1 MAVDK
6 KNSNEKQDYATLGGG
21 CFWCLE
27 AIFERLDGVESVVPG
42 YAGGSTDTPS
52 YESVSTGTTG
62 HAEVAQISFDP
73 EKLRYS
79 DILNA
84 FWKAHDPTTVN
95 RQGADVGSQYRSIIL
110 YHNEQ
115 QRKAAEESKQALED
129 SGTFESPI
137 VTEVKALDTFYPA
150 EEYHHHY
157 FEKHPYAGYCTF
169 VIRPKLKKLNLL
181 K

>member
-1 MAVDK
+1 MAV
-6 KNSNEKQDYATLGGG
+6 EKATLGGG

-27 AIFERLDGVESVVPG
+27 AIFERIDGVESVVPG
-42 YAGGSTDTPS
+42 YAGGTTDVPS
-52 YESVSTGTTG
+52 YESVSSGTTG
-62 HAEVAQISFDP
+62 HAEVAQVSFDP
-73 EKLRYS
+73 EKLSYS

-84 FWKAHDPTTVN
+84 FWRAHDPTTVN

-115 QRKAAEESKQALED
+115 QRKSAEESKLALED
-129 SGTFESPI
+129 SGYFEGPV
-137 VTEVKALDTFYPA
+137 VTEVKPLDTFYPA

>member
-1 MAVDK
+1 MAV
-6 KNSNEKQDYATLGGG
+6 EYATLGGG

-52 YESVSTGTTG
+52 YKSVSTGATG

-73 EKLRYS
+73 EKLSYR
-79 DILNA
+79 DILNL

-110 YHNEQ
+110 FHNEQ
-115 QRKAAEESKQALED
+115 QQKVAEESKQALED
-129 SGTFESPI
+129 SRYFESPV
-137 VTEVKALDTFYPA
+137 VTEVKPLDTFYTG
-150 EEYHHHY
+150 EEYHQHY